1 MSNFNAEGA
10 REFHDRT
17 MTTEPIADRLLMPND
32 PDQARTY
39 REYIVCYA
47 TPVIAEDIS
56 AGISEWDPDARVHL
70 CSAPEEALDLL
81 RRRPQVHALISAEPP
96 AELASSGLLRTLGGK
111 GGRLVWLATREDI
124 DTAEVDT
131 SVIALDVPFTTA
143 TLHAALSKLGDG

>member
-1 MSNFNAEGA
+1 
-10 REFHDRT
+10 

-32 PDQARTY
+32 PDQAREY

-56 AGISEWDPDARVHL
+56 AGISEWDPGARVHL
-70 CSAPEEALDLL
+70 CSAPEEALELL
-81 RRRPQVHALISAEPP
+81 RRRPQVRALISAEPP
-96 AELASSGLLRTLGGK
+96 AELARSGLLHTLGGK

-143 TLHAALSKLGDG
+143 TLHAALSKLGDV